1 MEAVLPSHTSGPLG
15 CLVSGLPSSA
25 IFLQRVRD
33 SEKEG
38 WRQRMTEAMRSNEPE
53 TQRELEKERQ
63 SKEGPAEREASQNRQ
78 HLS

>member
-1 MEAVLPSHTSGPLG
+1 
-15 CLVSGLPSSA
+15 
-25 IFLQRVRD
+25 
-33 SEKEG
+33 
-38 WRQRMTEAMRSNEPE
+38 MTEAMRSNEPE